1 MVIVAAVDQSERS
14 SIVIEE
20 AGKLAEAFDEPVHVV
35 HVLTTS
41 AFIDMGRT
49 KAKEGDSVD
58 MGSVRK
64 VATEIADENA
74 SHLDRPYEAVGLMG
88 NPAEK
93 VVEYANE
100 NDARYIVTA
109 GRKRSPAGK
118 AIFGSVAQSIIIE
131 SACPVVMSSV

>member
-20 AGKLAEAFDEPVHVV
+20 ASKLAEAFDEPVHVV

-58 MGSVRK
+58 MDSVRK

-100 NDARYIVTA
+100 NDAQYIVTA